1 MAIAVMRRYVWG
13 VAVLGVLAACQ
24 TASTRVFDAQGQ
36 VACDVTEP
44 ACLRA
49 VYSADSRY
57 WPKPQ
62 IDDGVVFQE
71 LQPLSAHPPEPEHP
85 EQVALGKALFF
96 EPRLSDDGQVSCA
109 TCHLPYQGF
118 AEKSAVSTG
127 VHNRKGRRNAQALLH
142 LGTAQSQFFW
152 DGRASSLEQ
161 QALMPLSDP
170 VEMNQDLAKVPSIL
184 KQAGYEPRFQAA
196 FGEGINIAAVAKA
209 LSEYQRTLRPESTRF
224 DAFLLGD
231 KQALSDEE
239 LQGLHL
245 FRTKARCMN
254 CHTGPM
260 LTDGKLHNLN
270 QTLAGRKWEDFGR
283 YEVTQ
288 NVEDW
293 GKFKTASLRNLSK
306 TKPWFHHGLF
316 VNLQG
321 VVAMYNIGM
330 REGLAKGAPAESHKP
345 HLDPL
350 IKPLDLTPEE
360 RRAVTRFLET
370 L

>member
-1 MAIAVMRRYVWG
+1 MTAVMKRCVWG
-13 VAVLGVLAACQ
+13 MVGILVLAACQ
-24 TASTRVFDAQGQ
+24 TGSTRVFNKQGG
-36 VACDVTEP
+36 VVCDLNQA

-57 WPKPQ
+57 WPAPT
-62 IDDGVVFQE
+62 IDAGVDFQE
-71 LQPLSAHPPEPEHP
+71 LQPLSPQIPPPEHP

-109 TCHLPYQGF
+109 SCHLPYQGF
-118 AEKSAVSTG
+118 AEKNAVSTG
-127 VHNRKGRRNAQALLH
+127 VYNRKGRRNAQALLH
-142 LGTAQSQFFW
+142 LGTAQSHFFW
-152 DGRASSLEQ
+152 DGRAANLEQ
-161 QALMPLSDP
+161 QALMPLTDP

-209 LSEYQRTLRPESTRF
+209 LSEYQRTLRPEPTQF

-231 KQALSDEE
+231 PQALSDEA

-254 CHTGPM
+254 CHTGQM

-283 YEVTQ
+283 YEITY
-288 NVEDW
+288 NVDDW

-330 REGLAKGAPAESHKP
+330 REGIHKDAPAESHRP

-350 IKPLDLTPEE
+350 IQPLNLSPEE

>member
-1 MAIAVMRRYVWG
+1 M
-13 VAVLGVLAACQ
+13 
-24 TASTRVFDAQGQ
+24 
-36 VACDVTEP
+36 
-44 ACLRA
+44 
-49 VYSADSRY
+49 
-57 WPKPQ
+57 
-62 IDDGVVFQE
+62 
-71 LQPLSAHPPEPEHP
+71 PPPEHP

-109 TCHLPYQGF
+109 SCHLPYQGF

-127 VHNRKGRRNAQALLH
+127 VYNRKGRRNAQALLH
-142 LGTAQSQFFW
+142 LGAAQSRFFW
-152 DGRASSLEQ
+152 DGRAASLEQ
-161 QALMPLSDP
+161 QALMPLTDP

-184 KQAGYEPRFQAA
+184 KQAGYEPRFQVA

-209 LSEYQRTLRPESTRF
+209 LSEYQRTLRPESTPF

-231 KQALSDEE
+231 SQALSDVE

-254 CHTGPM
+254 CHTGQM
-260 LTDGKLHNLN
+260 LTDGKMHNLN

-283 YEVTQ
+283 YEITQ
-288 NVEDW
+288 NVDDW

-330 REGLAKGAPAESHKP
+330 REGIHKDEPAESHRP

-350 IKPLDLTPEE
+350 IQPLNLSPEE

>member
-1 MAIAVMRRYVWG
+1 MKRCVWG
-13 VAVLGVLAACQ
+13 VLGTMVLAACQ
-24 TASTRVFDAQGQ
+24 TASTRVLDGQGG
-36 VACDVTEP
+36 VVCDLNQI

-57 WPKPQ
+57 WPAPT
-62 IDDGVVFQE
+62 IDAGVDFQE
-71 LQPLSAHPPEPEHP
+71 LQPLSPQVPPPEHP

-109 TCHLPYQGF
+109 SCHLPYQGF

-127 VHNRKGRRNAQALLH
+127 VYNRKGRRNAQALLH
-142 LGTAQSQFFW
+142 LGSAQSRFFW
-152 DGRASSLEQ
+152 DGRAASLEQ
-161 QALMPLSDP
+161 QALMPLTDP

-184 KQAGYEPRFQAA
+184 KQAGYEPRFQVA

-209 LSEYQRTLRPESTRF
+209 LSEYQRTLRPESTPF

-231 KQALSDEE
+231 SQALSDVE

-254 CHTGPM
+254 CHTGQM
-260 LTDGKLHNLN
+260 LTDGKMHNLN

-283 YEVTQ
+283 YEITQ
-288 NVEDW
+288 NVDDW

-330 REGLAKGAPAESHKP
+330 REGIHKDEPAESHRP

-350 IKPLDLTPEE
+350 IQPLNLSPEE